1 MAKRITKIVLTGGP
15 AAGKT
20 TLVSRVLKE
29 FKQED
34 GWRVITIPE
43 TATELISGF
52 GIKPFDNCMSMLQ
65 FQDFVVGDQIHKEKL
80 ALDAAQLVPE
90 DNILILYDRAL
101 MDDKAYVSDE
111 EFAQVIARFDGR
123 TEERVLANYDMVLHL
138 ITCAKGAEFAYD
150 LGNNART
157 ESIEF
162 AREMDDRTLRAWSA
176 HPNLRIIDN
185 DANFNNK
192 IERALREI
200 YRAVGEVE
208 PMAQKRKYLIAMP
221 DMAAF
226 SHKYRAAAID
236 MTQTYLAL
244 TNPNIERRVRMQK
257 SGAET
262 LYFYTEKHRM
272 ENGEK
277 WDTERPI
284 SQKQYEKYLLERDTA
299 LARAQD
305 KVSFRLRRP
314 PLRDRR
320 VPLQRR
326 KGRAVPVWGRQRR
339 AARGNHR
346 APRSDGGRGLQ
357 KPQVGSFAK
366 AVKIFW
372 GFRTSA
378 KKHTRPVWS
387 QKKSCPQGQLFSNLC
402 SLFGDEGEQSDLT
415 GALDGL
421 GQLTLMHRAGTGG
434 SAGQDLRTLGDEAA
448 QLGGVLI
455 VDILALVN
463 AELAHLFALAVRAAG
478 ARGSVFAFHS
488 HG

>member
-65 FQDFVVGDQIHKEKL
+65 FQDFVVGDQIHKEQL
-80 ALDAAQLVPE
+80 ALAAAELVPE

-111 EFAQVIARFDGR
+111 DFAQVIARFDGR

-200 YRAVGEVE
+200 YRAVGGGGADGAKTQVPHRHARHGGVFPQIPRRGHRHDADVSRADE
-208 PMAQKRKYLIAMP
+208 P
-221 DMAAF
+221 
-226 SHKYRAAAID
+226 
-236 MTQTYLAL
+236 
-244 TNPNIERRVRMQK
+244 E
-257 SGAET
+257 
-262 LYFYTEKHRM
+262 
-272 ENGEK
+272 
-277 WDTERPI
+277 
-284 SQKQYEKYLLERDTA
+284 
-299 LARAQD
+299 
-305 KVSFRLRRP
+305 
-314 PLRDRR
+314 
-320 VPLQRR
+320 
-326 KGRAVPVWGRQRR
+326 
-339 AARGNHR
+339 HR
-346 APRSDGGRGLQ
+346 APRAHAEKRRGDAVLLHR
-357 KPQVGSFAK
+357 KASHGKRRKMGHRAPHLAK
-366 AVKIFW
+366 AV
-372 GFRTSA
+372 
-378 KKHTRPVWS
+378 
-387 QKKSCPQGQLFSNLC
+387 
-402 SLFGDEGEQSDLT
+402 
-415 GALDGL
+415 
-421 GQLTLMHRAGTGG
+421 
-434 SAGQDLRTLGDEAA
+434 
-448 QLGGVLI
+448 
-455 VDILALVN
+455 
-463 AELAHLFALAVRAAG
+463 
-478 ARGSVFAFHS
+478 
-488 HG
+488 

>member
-200 YRAVGEVE
+200 YRAVGEVGGANGTKAQVPHRHARHGLVRTKIPRRGHRHDADLPCADE
-208 PMAQKRKYLIAMP
+208 P
-221 DMAAF
+221 
-226 SHKYRAAAID
+226 
-236 MTQTYLAL
+236 
-244 TNPNIERRVRMQK
+244 E
-257 SGAET
+257 
-262 LYFYTEKHRM
+262 
-272 ENGEK
+272 
-277 WDTERPI
+277 
-284 SQKQYEKYLLERDTA
+284 
-299 LARAQD
+299 
-305 KVSFRLRRP
+305 
-314 PLRDRR
+314 
-320 VPLQRR
+320 
-326 KGRAVPVWGRQRR
+326 
-339 AARGNHR
+339 HR
-346 APRSDGGRGLQ
+346 APRAHAEKRRGD
-357 KPQVGSFAK
+357 
-366 AVKIFW
+366 AVLL
-372 GFRTSA
+372 
-378 KKHTRPVWS
+378 H
-387 QKKSCPQGQLFSNLC
+387 
-402 SLFGDEGEQSDLT
+402 
-415 GALDGL
+415 
-421 GQLTLMHRAGTGG
+421 
-434 SAGQDLRTLGDEAA
+434 
-448 QLGGVLI
+448 
-455 VDILALVN
+455 
-463 AELAHLFALAVRAAG
+463 
-478 ARGSVFAFHS
+478 
-488 HG
+488 

>member
-1 MAKRITKIVLTGGP
+1 MAKRITRIVLTGGP

-20 TLVSRVLKE
+20 TLISRILKE
-29 FKQED
+29 FKQDD
-34 GWRVITIPE
+34 GWKVITIPE

-52 GIKPFDNCMSMLQ
+52 GIRPFGGCVSMLE
-65 FQDFVVGDQIHKEKL
+65 FQYLVIADQLHKEQL
-80 ALDAAQLVPE
+80 ALRAAAMVPE
-90 DNILILYDRAL
+90 ENVLILYDRAVF
-101 MDDKAYVSDE
+101 DDKAYVSDD
-111 EFAQVIARFDGR
+111 EFRAVLASFGK
-123 TEERVLANYDMVLHL
+123 TEEEILAGYDAVLHL
-138 ITCAKGAEFAYD
+138 VSCAKGAEFAYD

-299 LARAQD
+299 LSPVRKTKYRFVFA
-305 KVSFRLRRP
+305 
-314 PLRDRR
+314 DRR
-320 VPLQRR
+320 CEIDVYPFSAEKAVLFQYGQSSAALPEEITVLREVTEDADYKNR
-326 KGRAVPVWGRQRR
+326 KL
-339 AARGNHR
+339 AA
-346 APRSDGGRGLQ
+346 LQ
-357 KPQVGSFAK
+357 K
-366 AVKIFW
+366 
-372 GFRTSA
+372 
-378 KKHTRPVWS
+378 
-387 QKKSCPQGQLFSNLC
+387 L
-402 SLFGDEGEQSDLT
+402 
-415 GALDGL
+415 
-421 GQLTLMHRAGTGG
+421 
-434 SAGQDLRTLGDEAA
+434 
-448 QLGGVLI
+448 
-455 VDILALVN
+455 
-463 AELAHLFALAVRAAG
+463 
-478 ARGSVFAFHS
+478 
-488 HG
+488 

>member
-200 YRAVGEVE
+200 YRVSFSLTIGSTLFSCARSTA
-208 PMAQKRKYLIAMP
+208 PWARSSRWHKSASTSSPCPTWAR
-221 DMAAF
+221 
-226 SHKYRAAAID
+226 SHKN
-236 MTQTYLAL
+236 T
-244 TNPNIERRVRMQK
+244 
-257 SGAET
+257 
-262 LYFYTEKHRM
+262 
-272 ENGEK
+272 
-277 WDTERPI
+277 
-284 SQKQYEKYLLERDTA
+284 
-299 LARAQD
+299 
-305 KVSFRLRRP
+305 
-314 PLRDRR
+314 
-320 VPLQRR
+320 
-326 KGRAVPVWGRQRR
+326 
-339 AARGNHR
+339 
-346 APRSDGGRGLQ
+346 APRPS
-357 KPQVGSFAK
+357 
-366 AVKIFW
+366 
-372 GFRTSA
+372 T
-378 KKHTRPVWS
+378 
-387 QKKSCPQGQLFSNLC
+387 
-402 SLFGDEGEQSDLT
+402 
-415 GALDGL
+415 
-421 GQLTLMHRAGTGG
+421 
-434 SAGQDLRTLGDEAA
+434 
-448 QLGGVLI
+448 
-455 VDILALVN
+455 
-463 AELAHLFALAVRAAG
+463 
-478 ARGSVFAFHS
+478 
-488 HG
+488 

>member
-1 MAKRITKIVLTGGP
+1 MLFR
-15 AAGKT
+15 
-20 TLVSRVLKE
+20 SR
-29 FKQED
+29 
-34 GWRVITIPE
+34 
-43 TATELISGF
+43 S
-52 GIKPFDNCMSMLQ
+52 
-65 FQDFVVGDQIHKEKL
+65 
-80 ALDAAQLVPE
+80 
-90 DNILILYDRAL
+90 
-101 MDDKAYVSDE
+101 
-111 EFAQVIARFDGR
+111 
-123 TEERVLANYDMVLHL
+123 EERVLANYDMVLHL

-299 LARAQD
+299 LSPVRKTKYRFVFA
-305 KVSFRLRRP
+305 
-314 PLRDRR
+314 DRR
-320 VPLQRR
+320 CEIDVYLFSAEKAVLFQYGQSSAALPEEITVLREVTGDADYKNR
-326 KGRAVPVWGRQRR
+326 KL
-339 AARGNHR
+339 AA
-346 APRSDGGRGLQ
+346 LQ
-357 KPQVGSFAK
+357 K
-366 AVKIFW
+366 
-372 GFRTSA
+372 
-378 KKHTRPVWS
+378 
-387 QKKSCPQGQLFSNLC
+387 L
-402 SLFGDEGEQSDLT
+402 
-415 GALDGL
+415 
-421 GQLTLMHRAGTGG
+421 
-434 SAGQDLRTLGDEAA
+434 
-448 QLGGVLI
+448 
-455 VDILALVN
+455 
-463 AELAHLFALAVRAAG
+463 
-478 ARGSVFAFHS
+478 
-488 HG
+488 

>member
-52 GIKPFDNCMSMLQ
+52 GIKPFDNCMLMLQ

-208 PMAQKRKYLIAMP
+208 PMAQKRKYLIAMHGGVFP
-221 DMAAF
+221 Q
-226 SHKYRAAAID
+226 I
-236 MTQTYLAL
+236 
-244 TNPNIERRVRMQK
+244 PRR
-257 SGAET
+257 G
-262 LYFYTEKHRM
+262 HRHDADLPCAD
-272 ENGEK
+272 EPE
-277 WDTERPI
+277 
-284 SQKQYEKYLLERDTA
+284 
-299 LARAQD
+299 
-305 KVSFRLRRP
+305 
-314 PLRDRR
+314 
-320 VPLQRR
+320 
-326 KGRAVPVWGRQRR
+326 
-339 AARGNHR
+339 HR
-346 APRSDGGRGLQ
+346 APRAHAEKRSGDAVLLHRKASHGKRRKMGHRAPHL
-357 KPQVGSFAK
+357 AK
-366 AVKIFW
+366 AV
-372 GFRTSA
+372 
-378 KKHTRPVWS
+378 
-387 QKKSCPQGQLFSNLC
+387 
-402 SLFGDEGEQSDLT
+402 
-415 GALDGL
+415 
-421 GQLTLMHRAGTGG
+421 
-434 SAGQDLRTLGDEAA
+434 
-448 QLGGVLI
+448 
-455 VDILALVN
+455 
-463 AELAHLFALAVRAAG
+463 
-478 ARGSVFAFHS
+478 
-488 HG
+488 